1 MLSIRKRFPHIGAS
15 SLSCASRW
23 EKSSHENSSHE
34 NSLIPNRQPRK
45 PKCSASE
52 RVQNFREPEQSSR
65 KQLER
70 SRNHGKQIED
80 RARTSK
86 SGCASGLDGSNK
98 WLSSTHASR
107 SQVSHASSFSGR
119 DFGIVF
125 TRFALLGFCLAIRP
139 SEHVVQVRGLCD
151 ANQTGDRRRRTASR
165 YRPGRLC

>member
-1 MLSIRKRFPHIGAS
+1 MLSIRKRFPLIGAP
-15 SLSCASRW
+15 SLGCASRW
-23 EKSSHENSSHE
+23 EKSSHENSV
-34 NSLIPNRQPRK
+34 IPNRQPRK
-45 PKCSASE
+45 PKRSASE
-52 RVQNFREPEQSSR
+52 RAQNSREPERSST

-70 SRNHGKQIED
+70 SKNHGQQIEG
-80 RARTSK
+80 RPRISK
-86 SGCASGLDGSNK
+86 SGWASGLDGGNK

-107 SQVSHASSFSGR
+107 SQISHASSFSGR